1 LFIDSLG
8 NTLQYWRALPAFVS
22 AVDSLPLVFQD
33 NVANGPLY
41 CATYC
46 HGGSLGSM
54 PTTKMSLSALL
65 EVPRDD
71 AFACANMRQLIAPGD
86 VEGSD
91 IIKMT
96 KPGNSTGHLFSFQ
109 GNFGSHDA
117 YTAKMTPWIEAE

>member
-1 LFIDSLG
+1 
-8 NTLQYWRALPAFVS
+8 
-22 AVDSLPLVFQD
+22 
-33 NVANGPLY
+33 
-41 CATYC
+41 
-46 HGGSLGSM
+46 M